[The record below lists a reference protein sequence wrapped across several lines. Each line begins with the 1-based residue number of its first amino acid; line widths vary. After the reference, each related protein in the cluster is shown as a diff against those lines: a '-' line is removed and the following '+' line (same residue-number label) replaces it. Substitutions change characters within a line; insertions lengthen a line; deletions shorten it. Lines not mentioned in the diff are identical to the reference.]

1 MPLFQRRGNNRSL
14 ANLPQKMAGGRIYPE
29 AEFRAILEQER
40 ARADR
45 NDHQF
50 SLIIFDIIQPTGKK
64 FGTRRMIQK
73 ISGRIR
79 SIDKI
84 GWYDNQRI
92 GIILPYTSREGATKL
107 AETIC
112 DLFGTSTPNP
122 ECVVYTYL
130 FETHEARKDLKKSF
144 HRKE

>member
-1 MPLFQRRGNNRSL
+1 MPLFQRRGKNKSV
-14 ANLPQKMAGGRIYPE
+14 AILPREIAGIKIFPE

-50 SLIIFDIIQPTGKK
+50 SLVVFDIIQPTGKK
-64 FGTRRMIQK
+64 VGTRRMMQK

-92 GIILPYTSREGATKL
+92 GIILPYTSGEGATKL

-112 DLFGTSTPNP
+112 DLFGTSTRNP
-122 ECVVYTYL
+122 ECAVYTYL
-130 FETHEARKDLKKSF
+130 FETHEARKDLKKSLQ
-144 HRKE
+144 RKE

>member
-1 MPLFQRRGNNRSL
+1 MPLFQLRRHNKFL
-14 ANLPQKMAGGRIYPE
+14 ANLSQKIAGSKIYSE
-29 AEFRAILEQER
+29 IEFRNIIEQER

-50 SLIIFDIIQPTGKK
+50 SLVVLDTNQPSEKK
-64 FGTRRMIQK
+64 IGIRRLIQK

-92 GIILPYTSREGATKL
+92 GIILPYTSGEGATKL

-112 DLFGTSTPNP
+112 ELFGTSTPKP

-130 FETHEARKDLKKSF
+130 FATDEARKDFKKSF
-144 HRKE
+144 LYKE

>member
-1 MPLFQRRGNNRSL
+1 MPLFQRRVNNKSL
-14 ANLPQKMAGGRIYPE
+14 ANFRQKMAGGKIYPE

-50 SLIIFDIIQPTGKK
+50 SLIVFDIIQPTGKK
-64 FGTRRMIQK
+64 VGTQRMMQK
-73 ISGRIR
+73 IFGRIR

-84 GWYDNQRI
+84 GWFDNQRI
-92 GIILPYTSREGATKL
+92 GIILPYTSGEGAAKL

-112 DLFGTSTPNP
+112 DLFGTSTRNP
-122 ECVVYTYL
+122 ECAVYTYL
-130 FETHEARKDLKKSF
+130 FETYGARKDLKKSLL
-144 HRKE
+144 RKE